1 MKPLSIGELFAGIG
15 GLGLGLTWGLGGA
28 HTRWQVEYEEHARLI
43 LAQHWPDAE
52 RHKDV
57 RDVGRTNLAPV
68 DLICGGFPCQP
79 HSVAGKR
86 QASADERDLWAE
98 FARII
103 GEVRPR
109 WVVAENVPGL
119 LSSRDP
125 AFSRD
130 HAGGFFGRVLRDLA
144 QMGFDAEWACFPAA
158 SVGAH
163 HRRDRVFLIAWN
175 MAHADSNQPER
186 NGERRDVVGTPRA
199 REENGEKWER
209 NGNTAQHRGTDVAD
223 PSGAGREE
231 QHTPAQPGWAGQR
244 TGGSDSG
251 DVAHAEQR
259 EGQHGYV
266 ADVQRGRAQQAEQ
279 ARLGGCIPD
288 WAGGDWEQPSPL
300 ERGFRDVAHGPSL
313 RVAELTRLGNGVVP
327 QQAAVIGR
335 AIRDAEAHWQEF
347 GVMPERIIRPE
358 HWRAA

>member
-1 MKPLSIGELFAGIG
+1 MRPLSIGELFAGIG

-57 RDVGRTNLAPV
+57 RDVGVANLIPV
-68 DLICGGFPCQP
+68 DLIAGGFPCQP

-144 QMGFDAEWACFPAA
+144 EMGFDAEWACFPAS

-163 HRRDRVFLIAWN
+163 HRRDRVFLVAWN
-175 MAHADSNQPER
+175 MAHA
-186 NGERRDVVGTPRA
+186 NGGGCRTPQSDLWRGQRHA
-199 REENGEKWER
+199 TGPGEN
-209 NGNTAQHRGTDVAD
+209 VAHA
-223 PSGAGREE
+223 SRAGREE
-231 QHTPAQPGWAGQR
+231 QHTPAQPGRAVQR
-244 TGGSDSG
+244 TGRS
-251 DVAHAEQR
+251 HAS
-259 EGQHGYV
+259 
-266 ADVQRGRAQQAEQ
+266 
-279 ARLGGCIPD
+279 LPT
-288 WAGGDWEQPSPL
+288 WAGGDWEQPSPTTVSSV
-300 ERGFRDVAHGPSL
+300 RGVADGRPL
-313 RVAELTRLGNGVVP
+313 RVDRLTRLGNGVVP

-335 AIRDAEAHWQEF
+335 AIRDAEAHYREF
-347 GVMPERIIRPE
+347 GMMPERIIRPE
-358 HWRAA
+358 HWRVA